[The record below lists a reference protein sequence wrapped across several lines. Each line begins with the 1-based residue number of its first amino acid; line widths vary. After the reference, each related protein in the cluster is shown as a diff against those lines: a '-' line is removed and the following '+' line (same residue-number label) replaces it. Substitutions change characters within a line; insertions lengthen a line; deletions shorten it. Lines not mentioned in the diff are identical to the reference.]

1 MAADVIVHHRRPT
14 IRIPRDQSVEKGT
27 RIVLYW
33 NGTIAPNGDGVAG
46 GASPVNYTTPLA
58 GLLPMGFK
66 GHRTMFGGGFA
77 LSGFAQSHAEPD
89 PSMGFAKGP
98 FAIGGFAV
106 GGGYWQWQ
114 PTNPWRDGE
123 YAIAVRL
130 QDALGNE
137 QSADAAALTIEV
149 AAVPRPSSRAWISA
163 YDEMENLLTISW
175 NRSPDFAAA

>member
-1 MAADVIVHHRRPT
+1 VADVTVNHRQPT
-14 IRIPRDQSVEKGT
+14 FSIPRDQSVERGT
-27 RIVLYW
+27 LIVLYW

-46 GASPVNYTTPLA
+46 GANPVDYTKPIA
-58 GLLPMGFK
+58 GPSRMWLK

-77 LSGFAQSHAEPD
+77 LGGFAQAHAESD
-89 PSMGFAKGP
+89 PSMGFARGP

-114 PTNPWRDGE
+114 PTNRWRDGE

-137 QSADAAALTIEV
+137 QSADAATLTIEV

-163 YDEMENLLTISW
+163 YDEGENLLTISW
-175 NRSPDFAAA
+175 NRSPDFMAA